1 MTALEVIAAA
11 FTILGVLATVLAVA
25 FALAL
30 VLSERRIR
38 RERNRRHGLLHGM
51 LYAVP
56 RDELADRRDARNGG
70 AAA

>member
-1 MTALEVIAAA
+1 MTILEIVSAT
-11 FTILGVLATVLAVA
+11 FTIAGILATVLAIA

-38 RERNRRHGLLHGM
+38 RERNRRHGLPHGM